1 MPGSARP
8 AESYKVVFE
17 PQADKELRAVDPK
30 ARARI
35 LKSLARLAADPH
47 RASNVKALR
56 SGGYRLRVGDWR
68 VLYTL
73 EEDLLLVL
81 VVKVGHRREVY
92 RN

>member
-1 MPGSARP
+1 VPGSARP
-8 AESYKVVFE
+8 ARSYKVVFE
-17 PQADKELRAVDPK
+17 PQADKELRAVDPE

-47 RASNVKALR
+47 HSSNVKMLR
-56 SGGYRLRVGDWR
+56 GGGYRLRVGDWR

-81 VVKVGHRREVY
+81 VLKVGHRREVY

>member
-8 AESYKVVFE
+8 GKIFEVVFE

-30 ARARI
+30 ARAPY

-47 RASNVKALR
+47 HASNVKMLR
-56 SGGYRLRVGDWR
+56 GGGYRLRVGDWR

>member
-8 AESYKVVFE
+8 TRPYKVAFE
-17 PQADKELRAVDPK
+17 PQADKELRAVDPE

-47 RASNVKALR
+47 HASNVKALR
-56 SGGYRLRVGDWR
+56 GGGYRLRAGDWR

-73 EEDLLLVL
+73 QDDLLLVL